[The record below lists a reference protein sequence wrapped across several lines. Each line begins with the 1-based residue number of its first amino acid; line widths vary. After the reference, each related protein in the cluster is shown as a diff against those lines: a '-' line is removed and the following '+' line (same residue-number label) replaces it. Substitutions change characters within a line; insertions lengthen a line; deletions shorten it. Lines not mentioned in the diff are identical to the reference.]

1 MKFKSLLSLLPL
13 TVFLNACE
21 EKSSQIGCSNEVAQ
35 SALIE
40 LINKE
45 AYKVLSNEVAEFS
58 ELTSQNKRSAL
69 DLLKLSFSEVVTTS
83 KDNNSS
89 LKSCEATISL
99 TIPSDTYMTVADIFR
114 ENSGG
119 NLDRHLEDMNLQQKA
134 NVFSKRVEYTVQ
146 PTDDAKTVFVKTLD
160 NDLSSAMGFISAFVA
175 AKPIL
180 EQQKRERAQ
189 QQRKEELE
197 LKKQQ
202 EKIAKETQHKEE
214 VINQP
219 IAVQQ
224 VEPVQNTAELPTMSL
239 SEARSLYLAQDT
251 ELNRIWSTLT
261 KEQKKS
267 LLPAQK
273 QWIKSKDAICGKTSM
288 KGSDI
293 AMIEMFKCQTEMT
306 ESRIRELY

>member
-1 MKFKSLLSLLPL
+1 MKFKSLLSFLPL

-83 KDNNSS
+83 KDSNST

-160 NDLSSAMGFISAFVA
+160 NDLSSAMGLISAFVA
-175 AKPIL
+175 VKPIL
-180 EQQKRERAQ
+180 EQQKRERAEK
-189 QQRKEELE
+189 QRKEELE

-202 EKIAKETQHKEE
+202 EKIAKETQYKEE
-214 VINQP
+214 IINQP

-306 ESRIRELY
+306 ESRIKELY